1 MLNQYSY
8 YSTLQDIFLDNNL
21 TANTLIEGINSASD
35 FVNIIS
41 TYIPDGIEDV
51 PKLVELF
58 KKYIIPKCWDSVVD
72 ITTCE
77 DLITNHESF
86 FGNLAEWV
94 VSSEDRYLPI
104 LQNWEANKDKLMDK
118 LRTTTEGTSRASDT
132 PEVSGEWDGNDQ
144 LSSIASST
152 TTTTTDSGTIMNQLN
167 DIRKRY
173 RSIMQEWADSFID
186 RFTMEVLTW

>member
-77 DLITNHESF
+77 DLITNHENF

>member
-21 TANTLIEGINSASD
+21 EANTLIEGINSASD

-72 ITTCE
+72 ITTSE
-77 DLITNHESF
+77 DLITNHENF

-152 TTTTTDSGTIMNQLN
+152 TTTTTDSGTVMNQLN

>member
-8 YSTLQDIFLDNNL
+8 YSTLQDIFLDNDL

-58 KKYIIPKCWDSVVD
+58 KKYIIPRCWESVVD

-152 TTTTTDSGTIMNQLN
+152 TTTTTDSGTVMNQLN

-173 RSIMQEWADSFID
+173 RSIMQE
-186 RFTMEVLTW
+186 

>member
-35 FVNIIS
+35 FVDIIS

-77 DLITNHESF
+77 DFITNHDNF

-94 VSSEDRYLPI
+94 VSSEDKYLPI
-104 LQNWEANKDKLMDK
+104 LHNWEANKDKLMDK

>member
-58 KKYIIPKCWDSVVD
+58 KKYIIPRCWDSVVD

-152 TTTTTDSGTIMNQLN
+152 TTTTTDSGTVMNQLN

>member
-8 YSTLQDIFLDNNL
+8 YSTLQDIFLDSDL

-58 KKYIIPKCWDSVVD
+58 KKYIIPRCWDSVVD
-72 ITTCE
+72 ITTSE
-77 DLITNHESF
+77 DLITNHEDF

-94 VSSEDRYLPI
+94 VSSEDKYLPI
-104 LQNWEANKDKLMDK
+104 LQNWDANKDKLMDK

-132 PEVSGEWDGNDQ
+132 PEVSGAWDGNDQ

-152 TTTTTDSGTIMNQLN
+152 TTTTTDSGTVMNQLN

>member
-58 KKYIIPKCWDSVVD
+58 KKYIIPRCWDSVVD
-72 ITTCE
+72 ITTSE
-77 DLITNHESF
+77 DLITNHENF

-152 TTTTTDSGTIMNQLN
+152 TTTTTDSGTVMNQLN

-186 RFTMEVLTW
+186 RITMEVLTW

>member
-8 YSTLQDIFLDNNL
+8 YSTLQDIFLDNDL

-58 KKYIIPKCWDSVVD
+58 KKYIIPRCWDSVVD

-152 TTTTTDSGTIMNQLN
+152 TTTTTDSGTVMNQLN